1 MRRPIPASKSGLLFR
16 APLLKR
22 LTTAGC
28 LKASDAASPT
38 SSDDDHSP
46 TERDVVL
53 RFYVCTLQRS
63 CGEGSH
69 YVWW

>member
-1 MRRPIPASKSGLLFR
+1 MSKSGVLFR

-22 LTTAGC
+22 LTTACC
-28 LKASDAASPT
+28 LKASDTATPT
-38 SSDDDHSP
+38 SWDDDHSP
-46 TERDVVL
+46 TETDVVL

-69 YVWW
+69 YVRW